1 MENRL
6 KTYVSLLVVPLL
18 LLFVVG
24 GCVNFKAAGEYDE
37 QTEVAVTQIRH
48 KMEQFLT
55 GLEPNIG
62 TDAGSY
68 ANNKKFY
75 DEIQADIGSARTRVA
90 AIQGSEYAN
99 QQLGF
104 MRLYV
109 INLEKTHEYGIIA
122 EDIPPIRTSFDN
134 SCASIIRRE
143 QAKKR

>member
-6 KTYVSLLVVPLL
+6 KTYVSLLVVLL
-18 LLFVVG
+18 LSLVVS
-24 GCVNFKAAGEYDE
+24 GCVNFRAAGEYDE
-37 QTEVAVTQIRH
+37 QTEVAVTQIRR
-48 KMEQFLT
+48 KMEQFLVE
-55 GLEPNIG
+55 LEPNIG

-75 DEIQADIGSARTRVA
+75 DEIQADIGSVRMRVA
-90 AIQGSEYAN
+90 AIPGSEYAN

-122 EDIPPIRTSFDN
+122 DDIPLIRTSFDN